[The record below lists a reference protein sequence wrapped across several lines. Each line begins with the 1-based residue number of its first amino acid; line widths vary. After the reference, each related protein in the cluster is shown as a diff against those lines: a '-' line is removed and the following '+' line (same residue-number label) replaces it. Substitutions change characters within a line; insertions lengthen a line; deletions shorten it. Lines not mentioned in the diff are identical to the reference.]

1 MRTDRG
7 GGVVVIM
14 AALSLLL
21 PFDAFATSGAFA
33 VRTAK
38 QGGPRGELIDRT
50 LALVG
55 NQVITLSDVQTAI
68 ALGLIEGPHPS
79 KTMEDGT
86 MRLIERL
93 LVLREVQR
101 YAPPEPPD
109 ADIDAR
115 LAAVRARFDTPA
127 RYQAAL
133 DAGGFTDDTV
143 RSWVRDDLRIAAYLA
158 QRFTAA
164 NVPGDDEVKAY
175 YASHRDEFDPA
186 RVTLEDATS
195 AIRERLTAER
205 RTALIDDWIADLRR
219 RTPVV
224 ELWRR

>member
-1 MRTDRG
+1 MRRNCAG
-7 GGVVVIM
+7 GIVVTG
-14 AALSLLL
+14 AALSLLF
-21 PFDAFATSGAFA
+21 PFAAFATSGAFA
-33 VRTAK
+33 IHSA
-38 QGGPRGELIDRT
+38 QQPNPRGELIDRT

-68 ALGLIEGPHPS
+68 ALGLIEGAHPS
-79 KTMEDGT
+79 KTVEDGT

-109 ADIDAR
+109 AEIDAR
-115 LAAVRARFDTPA
+115 IAAIRARFDTPA

-175 YASHRDEFDPA
+175 YGSHRDEFDPG
-186 RVTLEDATS
+186 RVTLEQATP

-205 RTALIDDWIADLRR
+205 RTALIDDWVADLRR
-219 RTPVV
+219 RTQVV

>member
-1 MRTDRG
+1 
-7 GGVVVIM
+7 
-14 AALSLLL
+14 AAFSLLL
-21 PFDAFATSGAFA
+21 PFEASAPSGAFS
-33 VRTAK
+33 VRPAK

-68 ALGLIEGPHPS
+68 ALALIERPPPS

-115 LAAVRARFDTPA
+115 LAAV
-127 RYQAAL
+127 
-133 DAGGFTDDTV
+133 
-143 RSWVRDDLRIAAYLA
+143 
-158 QRFTAA
+158 
-164 NVPGDDEVKAY
+164 
-175 YASHRDEFDPA
+175 
-186 RVTLEDATS
+186 
-195 AIRERLTAER
+195 
-205 RTALIDDWIADLRR
+205 
-219 RTPVV
+219 
-224 ELWRR
+224 